1 MGFLKVVGDPT
12 YDSYMTCV
20 AVAGTVCLC
29 LYTEHPFEKNIIYR
43 FSGMYLHVFVVVF
56 IIIIVILLLYLGVL
70 YFIYIL

>member
-12 YDSYMTCV
+12 YDSYMTCVAV

-56 IIIIVILLLYLGVL
+56 IIVILLLYLGVL
-70 YFIYIL
+70 YFI